1 VLASAQCT
9 VDGNTYTNGIESLTF
24 GAVVNGLYPGLLDY
38 GAPETLSFGTWSFAT
53 ASRWEITDV
62 GSVSGAQC
70 ASTGQYNAQWLDDCQ
85 TLQLS
90 LISDDCT
97 GRVALLSNSFT
108 QVQRSATADCVSAG
122 TVLQTTFQESA
133 SLPALSKEDATIV
146 FGSSGFATSSVG
158 TRGILFQRWTLS
170 STNSGETTSII
181 DLGSYGDG
189 LACASTRVG
198 TYFSD
203 WNADCGVQLCGQGD
217 SCVSRGEL
225 LHGAKF
231 NGFQT
236 ANVCPRP
243 PNNPGLNGFG
253 KCNPTANEWTR
264 HPYDCTEQ
272 LIDGGCMFCLGRANG
287 KEARQCL
294 DRNGVLCNDIFNSA
308 AGHAYCTLEF
318 ECPASTATLS
328 LVVFISSVALLLFR

>member
-1 VLASAQCT
+1 MTAPGVLRCCR
-9 VDGNTYTNGIESLTF
+9 
-24 GAVVNGLYPGLLDY
+24 
-38 GAPETLSFGTWSFAT
+38 TLSPRSKDPPQPIVYPLVLCY
-53 ASRWEITDV
+53 R
-62 GSVSGAQC
+62 
-70 ASTGQYNAQWLDDCQ
+70 
-85 TLQLS
+85 QLFKS
-90 LISDDCT
+90 L
-97 GRVALLSNSFT
+97 RPYLLF
-108 QVQRSATADCVSAG
+108 QRRM
-122 TVLQTTFQESA
+122 
-133 SLPALSKEDATIV
+133 LPLF